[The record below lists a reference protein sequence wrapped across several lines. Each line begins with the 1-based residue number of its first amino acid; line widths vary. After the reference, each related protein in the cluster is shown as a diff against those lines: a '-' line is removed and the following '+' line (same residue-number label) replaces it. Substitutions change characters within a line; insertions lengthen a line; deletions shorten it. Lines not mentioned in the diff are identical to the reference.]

1 MDDNEIPIHSEKEV
15 NNDESSI
22 EIENIL
28 EESKYESGTEQ
39 MQDLH
44 IRNKNNFPNDLLSY
58 LKDKEI
64 DKIVNSVFDEDRE
77 DFAITMD
84 RISDCSSYDEG
95 TEILKSVFL
104 TYRVNPYSRDAVT
117 LTNAVANY
125 FNQA

>member
-1 MDDNEIPIHSEKEV
+1 M
-15 NNDESSI
+15 
-22 EIENIL
+22 
-28 EESKYESGTEQ
+28 
-39 MQDLH
+39 
-44 IRNKNNFPNDLLSY
+44 
-58 LKDKEI
+58 
-64 DKIVNSVFDEDRE
+64 NSVFDEDRD

-84 RISDCSSYDEG
+84 RISECSSYDEA